1 MRTLRALILCFSFF
15 AFLHSAS
22 GQIWKKNKTDNI
34 EAEND
39 ATTRYTIS
47 NGLPS
52 RNTTT
57 VIKDRKGFIWVGTE
71 NGLCKFDGYTFK
83 TYINKK
89 GDSTSISNNFINA
102 LIEDKAGRIWVGTM
116 DGLNI
121 FDLNTEKFT
130 RFYHNELNKSSLSNN
145 KIWSLLADR
154 DNHIW
159 VGTDDGFNL
168 FVEKSKSFKTYR
180 PDPGNKYA
188 MKGKSVNAIVEDGGC
203 LWLGNWGEGLNRF
216 DVKANKFY
224 NFKQV
229 FSSAEKSP
237 NDIWTLCKDEN
248 GLIWI
253 GTYWKGLYMF
263 NPSNQTFKPYNSDAT
278 NNQSVFTLL
287 NAGKNTLLVGGNENF
302 WWVKTT
308 TNRWAK
314 ITNIENNPHGHAY
327 KDRDGLI
334 WISSKNGLSKIDQK
348 QNKFN
353 YLSIPGRQQEI
364 TGLLIKDSSL
374 WLGTNK
380 GLVEYDFKANTTT
393 ILKHTADPKSL
404 GNDQIRKIYRDD
416 AGKMWVLTE
425 FGFDEF
431 DERSRTF
438 KHHGHHSPLGSL
450 FNEDVFRDI
459 LEISPGVYGLATD
472 AGFKIFNS
480 NTGKFQHYFSRTDQ
494 PFSISNN
501 HLTCLLK
508 DKDNNIW
515 IGTTGG
521 GLNRFDTRTGRFKT
535 YFSNDEV
542 KGSISENIIQSLFQ
556 DSHGNIWICTP
567 DGLNK
572 YIKKTDSFITYSK
585 NNGFA
590 SNVFNSI
597 VEDRNGSLWITTEKG
612 ISTFN
617 PANNVVRNFDDADG
631 TIVNSAI
638 FRNKD
643 GSIYLAGDKGLEYF
657 DPIKMKQNREIP
669 PVFISDFQI
678 FNKSI
683 EATSNGLLR
692 QNLNDAKQITLN
704 YKQSVFSIEFVALN
718 YTLPE
723 KNQYAY
729 MLEGFDKKWNFAGSQ
744 HKATYTNL
752 DPGSYIFRV
761 KAANNDGVWN
771 KEGKALVIIVTPP
784 WYRTWYA
791 YVLYSLMICLIIY
804 GYVKYRENQA
814 KLKYEIKLAH
824 LQSEQEKE
832 LNEKKLSFFTHI
844 SHEFRTPLTLIIN
857 PLKELLYKE
866 NEVDISSINIIYRNA
881 RRLLGLVD
889 QLLLFR
895 KAEADTEKLKINKLN
910 IADLSKGVFLCFSYQ
925 AKSKN
930 IQFDFYSCNEQLELY
945 ADREK
950 LEIVLFNL
958 LANALKFTPGG
969 GQVNFSVKE
978 EKRHVIIE
986 ISDSGCGI
994 PEGTGDKLY
1003 TRFYQEHNGTKNA
1016 QDGFGIGLFLVKNFV
1031 ERHHGTITYES
1042 SPGKG
1047 TVFCIRLL
1055 KGADHFSRE
1064 ILIDDDQGG
1073 SHMLRELIE
1082 DEISVNSVV
1091 EEANELLAESDLN
1104 SELKSILIID
1114 DNKDF
1119 REYLKQVFKIDYRV
1133 FEASNGLSGLEMIRE
1148 VLPEIVIS
1156 DVIMEGTSGIELCA
1170 MVRED
1175 ASISHIPII
1184 LLTSSSSVEIKLK
1197 GLEGGAD
1204 DYISKPFDKD
1214 ILKARVAGILKS
1226 KNNLQ
1231 KYFYNEI
1238 TLNKNPHK
1246 ISIEYKRF
1254 LESCINIVERHL
1266 TDTDFNIQILAS
1278 ELAISH
1284 SSLYKK
1290 IKFISGQSASSFIRS
1305 IRLRKAAHIFINTNN
1320 NILETSYLVGI
1331 NDIKYFREQFKKL
1344 FNMNP
1349 SQYIKKYRKTFS
1361 SELVHHEVTRN
1372 I

>member
-1 MRTLRALILCFSFF
+1 MRISKAFFLCFGFF
-15 AFLHSAS
+15 IFLHPAS
-22 GQIWKKNKTDNI
+22 GQIWKKNKIDNV

-39 ATTRYTIS
+39 AVTRYTIS

-89 GDSTSISNNFINA
+89 GDSTSISNNFIIC

-121 FDLNTEKFT
+121 FNPNTEKFT
-130 RFYHNELNKSSLSNN
+130 RFYHNERNKTSLSNN
-145 KIWSLLADR
+145 KIWSLLADH
-154 DNHIW
+154 DNRIW
-159 VGTDDGFNL
+159 IGTDDGFNL
-168 FVEKSKSFKTYR
+168 FVEGSGSFKTYH
-180 PDPGNKYA
+180 PNPADKYA
-188 MKGKSVNAIVEDGGC
+188 LKGKSVNAIIEDCGY
-203 LWLGNWGEGLNRF
+203 LWLGNWGEGLNKF
-216 DVKANKFY
+216 DVKANRFY

-229 FSSAEKSP
+229 FPSTEKSP
-237 NDIWTLCKDEN
+237 NDIWTLCKGEN

-253 GTYWKGLYMF
+253 GTYWKGLYAF
-263 NPSNQTFKPYNSDAT
+263 NTTTGAFKSYNSQVT
-278 NNQSVFTLL
+278 NNISVFNLL
-287 NAGKNTLLVGGNENF
+287 NLGNNTLLVGGNENF
-302 WWVKTT
+302 WWVKTS
-308 TNRWAK
+308 TNVWTKVAG
-314 ITNIENNPHGHAY
+314 IENNMHGYAIR
-327 KDRDGLI
+327 DRDGLI

-348 QNKFN
+348 QNKFSF
-353 YLSIPGRQQEI
+353 LPLADKQTDV
-364 TGLLIKDSSL
+364 TGLLIVDSAL

-380 GLVEYDFKANTTT
+380 GLVEYDFKAGKTT
-393 ILKHTADPKSL
+393 LFKHSTNPVSI
-404 GNDQIRKIYRDD
+404 GSDQIRKLYRDD
-416 AGKMWVLTE
+416 AGKIWVLTE
-425 FGFDEF
+425 YGFDEF
-431 DERSRTF
+431 DQKSQTF
-438 KHHGHHSPLGSL
+438 KHHYHHSSLGRL
-450 FNEDVFRDI
+450 FNEDVFRDMI
-459 LEISPGVYGLATD
+459 EIESGIYGLATD
-472 AGFKIFNS
+472 AGFKIFDS
-480 NTGKFQHYFSRTDQ
+480 NTGQFRHYFNRSDQ

-501 HLTCLLK
+501 HLNCLFK

-521 GLNRFDTRTGRFKT
+521 GLNRFDPHTGRFKV
-535 YFSNDEV
+535 YYNNDKV
-542 KGSISENIIQSLFQ
+542 KGEISDNSIQNIFQ
-556 DSHGNIWICTP
+556 DTRGNIWICTP

-572 YIKKTDSFITYSK
+572 YVKKTDSFVTYSR
-585 NNGFA
+585 NDGFA

-597 VEDRNGSLWITTEKG
+597 VEDKNGNLWITTEKG

-617 PANNVVRNFDDADG
+617 PTTNVIRNFDDADG
-631 TIVNSAI
+631 TFVNSEI
-638 FRNKD
+638 FRDKD
-643 GSIYLAGDKGLEYF
+643 GSIYLAGAKGLEYF
-657 DPIKMKQNREIP
+657 DPLKMKQNKEIP
-669 PVFISDFQI
+669 PIFLSDFQI

-683 EATSNGLLR
+683 DATSNGPLKE
-692 QNLNDAKQITLN
+692 NLNNAKEVTLN
-704 YKQSVFSIEFVALN
+704 YTQSVFSIEFVALN

-729 MLEGFDKKWNFAGSQ
+729 MLEGFDKKWNFAGTQ

-752 DPGSYIFRV
+752 DPGTYTFRV
-761 KAANNDGVWN
+761 RAANNDGFWN
-771 KEGKALVIIVTPP
+771 REGKTLIIVITPP
-784 WYRTWYA
+784 WYKTWYA
-791 YVLYSLMICLIIY
+791 YSFYLLMIGCVIY

-814 KLKYEIKLAH
+814 KLRYEIKLAH

-866 NEVDISSINIIYRNA
+866 KEVDASSINIIYRNA

-895 KAEADTEKLKINKLN
+895 KTEAGAEKLKISKLN
-910 IADLSKGVFLCFSYQ
+910 IADLSKEVFLCFSYQ

-930 IQFDFYSCNEQLELY
+930 IQFDFQSCSEQLELY

-958 LANALKFTPGG
+958 LANALKFTPENGK
-969 GQVNFSVKE
+969 VKLAIAE
-978 EKRHVIIE
+978 DNKHIGIE

-1003 TRFYQEHNGTKNA
+1003 TRFYQEHNAAKNG
-1016 QDGFGIGLFLVKNFV
+1016 QGGFGIGLFLVKNFV
-1031 ERHHGTITYES
+1031 ERHKGTVNYES
-1042 SPGKG
+1042 DPGKG
-1047 TVFCIRLL
+1047 TVFHIQLL

-1064 ILIDDDQGG
+1064 ILIDDEISISNG
-1073 SHMLRELIE
+1073 LKELIE

-1133 FEASNGLSGLEMIRE
+1133 YEASDGLTGLEMIRE

-1156 DVIMEGTSGIELCA
+1156 DVMMDGMSGIELCA

-1175 ASISHIPII
+1175 MSISHIPLI
-1184 LLTSSSSVEIKLK
+1184 LLTSSSSLEIKLK

-1254 LESCINIVERHL
+1254 LENCINVVERHL
-1266 TDTDFNIQILAS
+1266 TDPDFNIQILAS

-1305 IRLRKAAHIFINTNN
+1305 IRLRKAAHIFINTNC
-1320 NILETSYLVGI
+1320 NILETSYQVGI

-1361 SELVHHEVTRN
+1361 SELVHHEVGRN

>member
-1 MRTLRALILCFSFF
+1 MRISRAFISCFIFF
-15 AFLHSAS
+15 IFLHSAS
-22 GQIWKKNKTDNI
+22 GQIWKKDKTDNV

-39 ATTRYTIS
+39 AITRYTIS

-83 TYINKK
+83 TYTNKK

-102 LIEDKAGRIWVGTM
+102 LIEDKTGRIWVGTM
-116 DGLNI
+116 EGLDI
-121 FDLNTEKFT
+121 FDPNTEKFT
-130 RFYHNELNKSSLSNN
+130 RFYHNQLKKTSLSNN
-145 KIWSLLADR
+145 KVWSLLADSN
-154 DNHIW
+154 NHIW
-159 VGTDDGFNL
+159 VGTDDGFNV
-168 FVEKSKSFKTYR
+168 FIEESKTFKTYH
-180 PDPGNKYA
+180 PDPANKYA
-188 MKGKSVNAIVEDGGC
+188 MKGKSVNAIIEDGRY
-203 LWLGNWGEGLNRF
+203 LWLGNWGEGLNKF
-216 DVKANKFY
+216 DVRAEKFY
-224 NFKQV
+224 NFKQL
-229 FSSAEKSP
+229 FSSNEKSP
-237 NDIWTLCKDEN
+237 NDIWTLCKDGN

-253 GTYWKGLYMF
+253 GTYWKGLYAF
-263 NPSNQTFKPYNSDAT
+263 NPATGAFKPFNSHAT

-287 NAGKNTLLVGGNENF
+287 NIDKNTLLVGGNENF
-302 WWVKTT
+302 WWVKTS
-308 TNRWAK
+308 TNTWTK
-314 ITNIENNPHGHAY
+314 IGNIENNPHGHAY
-327 KDRDGLI
+327 RDRDGLI
-334 WISSKNGLSKIDQK
+334 WVSSKNGLSKIDQK
-348 QNKFN
+348 QHKFSFLPLVN
-353 YLSIPGRQQEI
+353 SQLEI
-364 TGLLIKDSSL
+364 TGMLIKDRTL

-380 GLVEYDFKANTTT
+380 GLIEYDFKADKTTAFR
-393 ILKHTADPKSL
+393 HSTAPGSI
-404 GNDQIRKIYRDD
+404 GNDQIRKIYSDNS
-416 AGKMWVLTE
+416 GKMWVLTE
-425 FGFDEF
+425 YGFDEF

-438 KHHGHHSPLGSL
+438 KHYYHHSALGSL

-459 LEISPGVYGLATD
+459 LEIKPGVYGLATD
-472 AGFKIFNS
+472 AGFKIFDS
-480 NTGKFQHYFSRTDQ
+480 NTGQFQHYFNRNDQ

-501 HLTCLLK
+501 HLNCLLK

-521 GLNRFDTRTGRFKT
+521 GLNRFDTRTGKFKT
-535 YFSNDEV
+535 YLSNDRAE
-542 KGSISENIIQSLFQ
+542 GSISENIIGSLFQ
-556 DSHGNIWICTP
+556 DSNGNIWVCTL
-567 DGLNK
+567 DGLDK
-572 YIKKTDSFITYSK
+572 YIKETDSFVTYSK

-590 SNVFNSI
+590 SNVFNSM
-597 VEDRNGSLWITTEKG
+597 VEDKNGDLWITTEKG
-612 ISTFN
+612 ISTLN
-617 PANNVVRNFDDADG
+617 PRTNVVRNFDDADG
-631 TIVNSAI
+631 SFVNSEI
-638 FRNKD
+638 FRDKD
-643 GSIYLAGDKGLEYF
+643 GSIYLAGNKGIEYF
-657 DPIKMKQNREIP
+657 DPVKMKQNREIP

-683 EATSNGLLR
+683 APTPKGPLKE
-692 QNLNDAKQITLN
+692 NLGNAKEVTLN
-704 YKQSVFSIEFVALN
+704 YNQSVFSIEFVALN

-729 MLEGFDKKWNFAGSQ
+729 MLEGFDKKWNFAGTQ

-752 DPGSYIFRV
+752 DPGTYTFRV
-761 KAANNDGVWN
+761 KAANNDGFWN
-771 KEGKALVIIVTPP
+771 REGKTLIIIITPP
-784 WYRTWYA
+784 WYKTWYA
-791 YVLYSLMICLIIY
+791 YGFYFLMICCLIY
-804 GYVKYRENQA
+804 AYVKYRENQA
-814 KLKYEIKLAH
+814 KLRYEIKLAH

-832 LNEKKLSFFTHI
+832 LNERKLSFFTHI

-857 PLKELLYKE
+857 PVKELLYKE
-866 NEVDISSINIIYRNA
+866 KEVDAASINIIYRNA

-895 KAEADTEKLKINKLN
+895 KAEAGAEKLKVSKLN
-910 IADLSKGVFLCFSYQ
+910 IADLSKEVFLCFSYQ

-930 IQFDFYSCNEQLELY
+930 IQFDFQSCSEQLELY

-958 LANALKFTPGG
+958 LANALKFTPEGG
-969 GQVNFSVKE
+969 KVSL
-978 EKRHVIIE
+978 VITEDDKHIGIE

-994 PEGTGDKLY
+994 PQGTGDKLY
-1003 TRFYQEHNGTKNA
+1003 TRFYQEHNGAKNG
-1016 QDGFGIGLFLVKNFV
+1016 QGGFGIGLFLVKNFV
-1031 ERHHGTITYES
+1031 ERHKGTVSYES
-1042 SPGKG
+1042 DPGKG
-1047 TVFCIRLL
+1047 TIFHIQLL
-1055 KGADHFSRE
+1055 KGADHFSGE
-1064 ILIDDDQGG
+1064 ILIEDEINISNG
-1073 SHMLRELIE
+1073 LKELIE

-1091 EEANELLAESDLN
+1091 EEANELLADSDLN
-1104 SELKSILIID
+1104 AELKSILIID

-1119 REYLKQVFKIDYRV
+1119 REYLKQIFKIDYRV
-1133 FEASNGLSGLEMIRE
+1133 YEASDGLAGLEMIRE

-1156 DVIMEGTSGIELCA
+1156 DVMMDGMSGIELCA
-1170 MVRED
+1170 MVRD
-1175 ASISHIPII
+1175 DMSISHIPII
-1184 LLTSSSSVEIKLK
+1184 LLTSSSSLEIKLK

-1254 LESCINIVERHL
+1254 LENCINIVENHL
-1266 TDTDFNIQILAS
+1266 TDPDFNIQILAS

-1305 IRLRKAAHIFINTNN
+1305 IRLRKAAHLFINTNY
-1320 NILETSYLVGI
+1320 NILETSYHVGI

-1361 SELVHHEVTRN
+1361 RELVHHDVGRN

>member
-1 MRTLRALILCFSFF
+1 MRISKAFILCLSFF
-15 AFLHSAS
+15 IFLHSAS
-22 GQIWKKNKTDNI
+22 GQIWKKNKIDNI
-34 EAEND
+34 ETEND
-39 ATTRYTIS
+39 AITRYTIS

-57 VIKDRKGFIWVGTE
+57 VIKDKKGFIWVGTE
-71 NGLCKFDGYTFK
+71 NGLCQFDGYKFK
-83 TYINKK
+83 TFINKK

-102 LIEDKAGRIWVGTM
+102 LIEDRLGRIWVGTM

-121 FDLNTEKFT
+121 FDPNTEKFT
-130 RFYHNELNKSSLSNN
+130 RFYHNELKKTSLSNN

-154 DNHIW
+154 YNHVWI
-159 VGTDDGFNL
+159 GTDDGFNL
-168 FVEKSKSFKTYR
+168 FVERSKSFKTYR
-180 PDPGNKYA
+180 PEATNRYA
-188 MKGKSVNAIVEDGGC
+188 MKGKSVNAIIEDANY
-203 LWLGNWGEGLNRF
+203 LWLGNWGEGLNKF
-216 DVKANKFY
+216 DIKTDKFY
-224 NFKQV
+224 NFKQA
-229 FSSAEKSP
+229 FPSTEKSP

-253 GTYWKGLYMF
+253 GTYWKGLYVF
-263 NPSNQTFKPYNSDAT
+263 NPATQTFKSCNNQAT

-287 NAGKNTLLVGGNENF
+287 NIDKNTLLVGGNENF
-302 WWVKTT
+302 WWVKTS
-308 TNRWAK
+308 TNTWTK
-314 ITNIENNPHGHAY
+314 IGSIENNPHGHAY
-327 KDRDGLI
+327 RDRDGLI
-334 WISSKNGLSKIDQK
+334 WVSSKNGLSKIDQK
-348 QNKFN
+348 QHKFSF
-353 YLSIPGRQQEI
+353 LPLAERQSEI
-364 TGLLIKDSSL
+364 TGMLIKDSTL

-380 GLVEYDFKANTTT
+380 GLIEYDFKAGRSS
-393 ILKHTADPKSL
+393 ILRHTQDPKSL

-416 AGKMWVLTE
+416 SGKMWVLTE
-425 FGFDEF
+425 YGFDEF
-431 DERSRTF
+431 DDISRTF
-438 KHHGHHSPLGSL
+438 KHHYHHSALGSL

-459 LEISPGVYGLATD
+459 LEIEPGIYGLATD
-472 AGFKIFNS
+472 AGFKIFDS
-480 NTGKFQHYFSRTDQ
+480 HTGQFRHYFNRNDQ
-494 PFSISNN
+494 PYTISNN
-501 HLTCLLK
+501 HLNCLLK

-521 GLNRFDTRTGRFKT
+521 GLNRFDSRTGKFRT
-535 YFSNDEV
+535 YLSNDKSE
-542 KGSISENIIQSLFQ
+542 GSISENIIQSLFQ
-556 DSHGNIWICTP
+556 DSHGDIWICTP
-567 DGLNK
+567 DGLDQ

-585 NNGFA
+585 NDGFA
-590 SNVFNSI
+590 SNVFNDI
-597 VEDRNGSLWITTEKG
+597 VEDRNGNLWITTEKG

-617 PANNVVRNFDDADG
+617 PRTNAIRNFDDADG
-631 TIVNSAI
+631 TFVNSAI
-638 FRNKD
+638 FRDKD
-643 GSIYLAGDKGLEYF
+643 GGIYLAGYKGLEYF
-657 DPIKMKQNREIP
+657 NPLEMKQNREIP

-683 EATSNGLLR
+683 DATPNGPLKE
-692 QNLNDAKQITLN
+692 NLNNAKEVTLD
-704 YKQSVFSIEFVALN
+704 YTQSVFSIDFVALN

-729 MLEGFDKKWNFAGSQ
+729 MLEGFDKKWNFAGTQ

-752 DPGSYIFRV
+752 DPGSYTFRV

-771 KEGKALVIIVTPP
+771 REGKMLTIVITPP
-784 WYRTWYA
+784 WYKTWYA
-791 YVLYSLMICLIIY
+791 YVFYLLMIGCVIY

-814 KLKYEIKLAH
+814 KLRYEIKLAH

-866 NEVDISSINIIYRNA
+866 KEVDASSINIIYRNA

-895 KAEADTEKLKINKLN
+895 KTEAGVEKLKVSKLN
-910 IADLSKGVFLCFSYQ
+910 VADLSKEVFLCFSYQ

-930 IQFDFYSCNEQLELY
+930 IQFDFQCCSEQLELY

-950 LEIVLFNL
+950 FEIVLFNL
-958 LANALKFTPGG
+958 LANALKFTPEGG
-969 GQVNFSVKE
+969 KVKLAIVE
-978 EKRHVIIE
+978 DKKHIGIE

-1003 TRFYQEHNGTKNA
+1003 TRFYQEQTGAKNG
-1016 QDGFGIGLFLVKNFV
+1016 QGGFGIGLFLVKNFV
-1031 ERHHGTITYES
+1031 ERHKGIVRYDS
-1042 SPGKG
+1042 DPGKG
-1047 TVFCIRLL
+1047 TVFYIQLL
-1055 KGADHFSRE
+1055 KGADHFSSE
-1064 ILIDDDQGG
+1064 ILIDDEMSISNG
-1073 SHMLRELIE
+1073 LKELIE

-1133 FEASNGLSGLEMIRE
+1133 YEASDGLTGLEMIRQ

-1156 DVIMEGTSGIELCA
+1156 DVMMDGMSGIELCA
-1170 MVRED
+1170 LVRED
-1175 ASISHIPII
+1175 MSISHIPLI
-1184 LLTSSSSVEIKLK
+1184 LLTSSSSLEIKLK

-1254 LESCINIVERHL
+1254 LENCINIVEKHL
-1266 TDTDFNIQILAS
+1266 TDPDFNIQILAS

-1305 IRLRKAAHIFINTNN
+1305 IRLRKAAHIFINTNY
-1320 NILETSYLVGI
+1320 NILETSYQVGI

-1361 SELVHHEVTRN
+1361 SELVHHEVNRN
-1372 I
+1372 N